1 MFLDKLKNLSCYFY
15 FILFVYSLQ
24 KEKRDNK
31 DADKEMK
38 KKIRLE
44 KQKERELMK
53 ALKASEKEILKNK
66 KPEECLKVRE
76 HFCYYN
82 RFVLFSTFKVM
93 LFHGIYKKGFL

>member
-1 MFLDKLKNLSCYFY
+1 
-15 FILFVYSLQ
+15 
-24 KEKRDNK
+24 
-31 DADKEMK
+31 MK

-82 RFVLFSTFKVM
+82 IFVLFSRFKLM
-93 LFHGIYKKGFL
+93 LFHGIYKKRFFIV

>member
-1 MFLDKLKNLSCYFY
+1 
-15 FILFVYSLQ
+15 
-24 KEKRDNK
+24 
-31 DADKEMK
+31 MK

-44 KQKERELMK
+44 KQKEKELMK

-82 RFVLFSTFKVM
+82 IFLSFSIFKEM
-93 LFHGIYKKGFL
+93 LFYVMNEKCFFYSVAYI